1 MWRFLLKNSPSKKS
15 STVTKGQQPTASS
28 TQKRHQSDH
37 HVGEA
42 APKSTENGLAMCS
55 ILGFPWVFRMESA
68 SLQSSVRNCLYWLL
82 AKFLKLAVTWISSGT
97 SLGDPVKILQS
108 SERDCRPW
116 PSVAPGLVSK
126 FDASDEGRSM
136 HATSKLL

>member
-1 MWRFLLKNSPSKKS
+1 MGVPNGVCITPVLCEELL
-15 STVTKGQQPTASS
+15 VLVAG
-28 TQKRHQSDH
+28 
-37 HVGEA
+37 
-42 APKSTENGLAMCS
+42 
-55 ILGFPWVFRMESA
+55 
-68 SLQSSVRNCLYWLL
+68 
-82 AKFLKLAVTWISSGT
+82 KLAVTWISSGT
-97 SLGDPVKILQS
+97 SLGDPVKILPS